1 MDTIK
6 TGEIAA
12 MGSLFAAYPD
22 QTLHE
27 VLMRMGAKEFGPIPV
42 VDRNDPTRML
52 GMIRRHDIVRAYVTQ
67 TARSAPSEAQVSS

>member
-27 VLMRMGAKEFGPIPV
+27 VLMRMGAKEG
-42 VDRNDPTRML
+42 
-52 GMIRRHDIVRAYVTQ
+52 IRRHDIVRAYVTQ